1 MGDQQSVRDE
11 LDIQRVIHD
20 YAWAC
25 DNGDWG
31 LLKSIFTDDAYLDYS
46 STDGPAGSRDEV
58 VAWLEQSLSQVP
70 VIHHVVSNFQ
80 IGLEDDRADVR
91 AMFHCSAQLAGMD
104 DMLVTG
110 GYYDEELVR
119 TPNGWKI
126 QRLVE
131 DNRWMTRPGAGRAQV
146 T

>member
-1 MGDQQSVRDE
+1 MDDLRSVRDE

-25 DNGDWG
+25 DNADWV
-31 LLKSIFTDDAYLDYS
+31 LLKSIFTDDAELDYS
-46 STDGPAGSRDEV
+46 TTGGPAGPRDEV
-58 VAWLEQSLSQVP
+58 VAWLEASLSQVP

-80 IGLEDDRADVR
+80 IDLDGDRADVR
-91 AMFHCSAQLAGMD
+91 AMFHCSAKFDGIE

-119 TPNGWKI
+119 TADGWKI
-126 QRLVE
+126 RRLFE
-131 DNRWMTRPGAGRAQV
+131 DNRWMKNPVQGA
-146 T
+146 

>member
-1 MGDQQSVRDE
+1 MTDLQSVRDE

-25 DNGDWG
+25 DNGDWE
-31 LLKSIFTDDAYLDYS
+31 LLKSVFTDDAYLDYS
-46 STDGPAGSRDEV
+46 STNGPAGSRDEI
-58 VAWLEQSLSQVP
+58 VAWLEQSLTQVP

-80 IGLEDDRADVR
+80 IDIDGDRANAR
-91 AMFHCSAQLAGMD
+91 AMFHCSAQLQGVD

-119 TPNGWKI
+119 GPLGWRI

-131 DNRWMTRPGAGRAQV
+131 DNRWMKNPTPAAP

>member
-1 MGDQQSVRDE
+1 LNDQKSVRDE
-11 LDIQRVIHD
+11 LDIQRVIYD

-31 LLKSIFTDDAYLDYS
+31 LLKSVFTDDAYLDYS
-46 STDGPAGSRDEV
+46 STRGPAGSRDEI
-58 VAWLEQSLSQVP
+58 VAWLEQSLSQVS

-80 IGLEDDRADVR
+80 IDLDGDRARVR
-91 AMFHCSAQLAGMD
+91 AMFHCSVRLPALHE
-104 DMLVTG
+104 MLVTG

-119 TPNGWKI
+119 TTDGWKI

-131 DNRWMTRPGAGRAQV
+131 DNRWMQPDPPDA
-146 T
+146 